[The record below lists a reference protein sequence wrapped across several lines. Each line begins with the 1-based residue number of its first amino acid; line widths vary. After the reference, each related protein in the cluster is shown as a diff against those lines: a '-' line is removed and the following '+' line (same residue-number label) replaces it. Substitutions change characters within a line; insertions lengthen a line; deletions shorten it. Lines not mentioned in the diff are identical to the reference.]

1 MRRIQRTYKRE
12 KGKGKN
18 QNNISVCIKAFSFR
32 ALKQSFEAFSGTE
45 MIWLRLLLKG
55 ANTLCCRC
63 LGWSC
68 KPRQMP
74 KLLFTY
80 FHLPLPLC
88 QVQQVS
94 RIERTSQS
102 QRETVAPSSLGFLG
116 KHIPW
121 EASLSSPKAFPQTC
135 RFPGNTN
142 TDLRNPGK
150 AELLLVLAE
159 QAVQLELI
167 FSQVC
172 FHVLVQAQHLKLQHS
187 LSFKFLLKL
196 YSLYVWIY
204 KHTILQLIE
213 YNFNLIT
220 SAGTSA

>member
-74 KLLFTY
+74 KLLFTSPCPSAKCSRSQGLKGPHRVKGRQL
-80 FHLPLPLC
+80 HLLHWGSWGSTFLEK
-88 QVQQVS
+88 QAS
-94 RIERTSQS
+94 LL
-102 QRETVAPSSLGFLG
+102 QRHFPKHVDFLG
-116 KHIPW
+116 IPT
-121 EASLSSPKAFPQTC
+121 QT
-135 RFPGNTN
+135 
-142 TDLRNPGK
+142 
-150 AELLLVLAE
+150 
-159 QAVQLELI
+159 
-167 FSQVC
+167 
-172 FHVLVQAQHLKLQHS
+172 
-187 LSFKFLLKL
+187 
-196 YSLYVWIY
+196 
-204 KHTILQLIE
+204 
-213 YNFNLIT
+213 
-220 SAGTSA
+220 